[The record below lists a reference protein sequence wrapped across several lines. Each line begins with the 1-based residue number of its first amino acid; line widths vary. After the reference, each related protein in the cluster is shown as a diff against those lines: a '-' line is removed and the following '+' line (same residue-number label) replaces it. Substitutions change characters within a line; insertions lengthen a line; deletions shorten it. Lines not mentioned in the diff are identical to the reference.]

1 MILIGG
7 LAAGLVALWI
17 RVRIYRSRLNRAMRA
32 IERGGAA
39 QRVAAFFWR
48 AVACGVLV
56 VAVRIYAAM
65 HGH

>member
-7 LAAGLVALWI
+7 VVAVVVALWI

-39 QRVAAFFWR
+39 QRVAAFFWKV
-48 AVACGVLV
+48 AACGVLLV
-56 VAVRIYAAM
+56 ALRIFVAV